1 MFHNAHVG
9 GMNKQE
15 TEINVKR
22 KKIPKVE
29 TLRRRSLDREVIAR
43 KVKQLSVCEEDKM
56 ILAGRK
62 DSSNMK

>member
-1 MFHNAHVG
+1 MFHNVLVG
-9 GMNKQE
+9 GMNKPE

-22 KKIPKVE
+22 KKIQKSRYFEKESEAV
-29 TLRRRSLDREVIAR
+29 TR

-56 ILAGRK
+56 MIQARRK